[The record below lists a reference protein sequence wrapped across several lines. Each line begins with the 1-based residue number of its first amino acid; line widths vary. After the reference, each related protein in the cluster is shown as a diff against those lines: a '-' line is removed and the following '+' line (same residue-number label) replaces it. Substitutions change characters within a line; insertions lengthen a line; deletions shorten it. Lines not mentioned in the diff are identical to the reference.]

1 MEKKTIHILLVED
14 NEGDILLIREAF
26 EEAKIIIDMSVVT
39 NGQAALDFLNKQDVY
54 SEVETPD
61 LVLLD
66 VNLPILNGHEV
77 LQHAKM
83 DDNLKS
89 IPIIMLTTSSSPKDI
104 DSAYANHVN
113 SYITKPVDV
122 NDFLKVV
129 SGIEK
134 FWINIVTLPSDNN
147 K

>member
-1 MEKKTIHILLVED
+1 MQKKTIHILLVED
-14 NEGDILLIREAF
+14 NEGDILLVKEAF
-26 EEAKIIIDMSVVT
+26 EEAKIVIDLSVVT
-39 NGQAALDFLNKQDVY
+39 NGQSALDFLNKEEPYQNEESV
-54 SEVETPD
+54 D

-77 LQHAKM
+77 LQEAKS
-83 DDNLKS
+83 NPKLKS

-113 SYITKPVDV
+113 SYITKPVNV

-129 SGIEK
+129 TGIEK
-134 FWINIVTLPSDNN
+134 FWINIVTLPTKN
-147 K
+147 

>member
-1 MEKKTIHILLVED
+1 MQKKTIHILLVED
-14 NEGDILLIREAF
+14 NEGDILLIKEAF
-26 EEAKIIIDMSVVT
+26 EEAQIIIEMSVVT
-39 NGQAALDFLNKQDVY
+39 DGQAALDFLGKEPPYQDVD
-54 SEVETPD
+54 TPD

-77 LQHAKM
+77 LQHAKS
-83 DDNLKS
+83 DKVLKS

-113 SYITKPVDV
+113 SYITKPVNV

-134 FWINIVTLPSDNN
+134 FWINIVTLPTI

>member
-1 MEKKTIHILLVED
+1 MQKKTIHILLVED
-14 NEGDILLIREAF
+14 NEGDILLVKEAF
-26 EEAKIIIDMSVVT
+26 EEAKIIIDLSVVT
-39 NGQAALDFLNKQDVY
+39 NGQSALDFLNKEEPYQNEESV
-54 SEVETPD
+54 D

-77 LQHAKM
+77 LHQAKS
-83 DDNLKS
+83 DPKLRS

-113 SYITKPVDV
+113 SYITKPVNV

-129 SGIEK
+129 TGIEK
-134 FWINIVTLPSDNN
+134 FWINIVTLPTI